1 MSAPAPTMTAIVY
14 HEPWRMTVEQIARP
28 VPAAG
33 EVEIRIETVG
43 ICGSDVH
50 GFTGQSGRRPH
61 GMIMGHE
68 ACGVITSVG
77 RGVSDA
83 RIGERVALFNIISD
97 DPPTPEEG
105 DASFLKRK
113 AVGVNLFRRGAMA
126 EYLTVPS
133 EVAFRVPDGVPP
145 HIAVLTEPVAV
156 VLHGWD
162 RLGATGT
169 SAERVAIIGTGTIGL
184 GAVIA
189 ARARGLDK
197 IAVLDFIPEKAERSR
212 ALGGTPIV
220 VANTDAPEAV
230 AARVEQALGG
240 KPDLVLDA
248 AGTAGSFKQAI
259 ALVRNAGCILLIGN
273 LEKQVTLPL
282 QDVVSREITFVGTY
296 AFSREAFAASVAA
309 LPKMADVLGTFIE
322 ERCTLTEVP
331 AVMTK
336 LAKGESRPLK
346 AIIEVSRS

>member
-1 MSAPAPTMTAIVY
+1 MSAATPTMTAIKY
-14 HEPWRMTVEQIARP
+14 HEPWRMTVERIERP
-28 VPAAG
+28 VPAKG
-33 EVEIRIETVG
+33 EVEIRIEVVG

-68 ACGVITSVG
+68 ACGIISAVG
-77 RGVSDA
+77 PGVSES

-97 DPPTPEEG
+97 DPPSPDEG
-105 DASFLKRK
+105 DSSFLQKR

-145 HIAVLTEPVAV
+145 EVAVLTEPVAV

-162 RLGATGT
+162 RIAAAGAA
-169 SAERVAIIGTGTIGL
+169 AERIAIIGTGTIGL

-189 ARARGLDK
+189 ARSRGLEK
-197 IAVLDFIPEKAERSR
+197 IAVLDFIPEKAERAR
-212 ALGGTPIV
+212 ALGGIPVV
-220 VANTDAPEAV
+220 VANGETPEAV
-230 AARVEQALGG
+230 SARVDQALGG

-282 QDVVSREITFVGTY
+282 QDVVSHELTFVGTY

-309 LPKMADVLGTFIE
+309 LPKMADVLSSFIE
-322 ERCTLTEVP
+322 ARCKLTDVP
-331 AVMTK
+331 DVMTK
-336 LAKGESRPLK
+336 LAKGEMRPLK
-346 AIIEVSRS
+346 AIIEVS